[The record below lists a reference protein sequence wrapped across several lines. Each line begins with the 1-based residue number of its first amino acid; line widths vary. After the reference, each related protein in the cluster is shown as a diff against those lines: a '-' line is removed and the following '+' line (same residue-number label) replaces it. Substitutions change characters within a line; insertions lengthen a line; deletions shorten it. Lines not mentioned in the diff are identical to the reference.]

1 MIRKRILCITLLLSL
16 LTPNIVHADDLGTA
30 REKYKEYQTKM
41 DSINT
46 EIMKYSGDIQKKLS
60 SIEENNKRIE
70 DIDKEIAEND
80 IIISG
85 LNDKINKTVGIKDN
99 RLREYY
105 KNGGDFSYLELLFD
119 SSSFMDF
126 ISKLDATMLL
136 ISVDKKLISD
146 VNNDKKEVE
155 QKLNQ
160 QESLKKDIEGLNK
173 IITEDMKELESQKAE
188 QESLLESVSSEQ
200 SKFDDEVLAFAE
212 REVIKPQIDMIN
224 NSKDNLDNLK
234 SAVNQLQSVKDN
246 QIVSQTIKDEAQ
258 SKIDEARARINE
270 LIKSTYNIPN
280 RSNQNT
286 NGQAIVDYAYQYVGT
301 PYVWGGTQ
309 PGGFDCSG
317 FTGYVYKSIAGMD
330 ISRTTYSQSNYG
342 EPISYNDL
350 QPGDLVFTYGLEH
363 VGIYVGDGMYINAT
377 YPGST
382 IRVTPILSF
391 TTARRLIH

>member
-146 VNNDKKEVE
+146 VNNAKKEVE

-270 LIKSTYNIPN
+270 LIKSAYNIPN
-280 RSNQNT
+280 RSNQNA

-342 EPISYNDL
+342 EPIGYNDL

-382 IRVTPILSF
+382 VRVTPILSF

>member
-60 SIEENNKRIE
+60 SIEENNKKIE

-146 VNNDKKEVE
+146 VNNTKKEVE

-234 SAVNQLQSVKDN
+234 SAVNQLQSVKGN

-280 RSNQNT
+280 RSNQNA

-342 EPISYNDL
+342 EPIGYNDL

-382 IRVTPILSF
+382 VRVTPILSF

>member
-146 VNNDKKEVE
+146 VNNAKKEVE

-173 IITEDMKELESQKAE
+173 IITEDMKELESQKSE
-188 QESLLESVSSEQ
+188 QEALLESVSSEQ

-280 RSNQNT
+280 RGNQNA

-317 FTGYVYKSIAGMD
+317 FTRYVYKSIAGMD
-330 ISRTTYSQSNYG
+330 ISRTTYSQLNYG

-382 IRVTPILSF
+382 VRVTPILSF

>member
-146 VNNDKKEVE
+146 VNNAKKEVE

-188 QESLLESVSSEQ
+188 QEALLESVSSEQ

-270 LIKSTYNIPN
+270 LIKITYNIPN
-280 RSNQNT
+280 RSNQNA

-342 EPISYNDL
+342 EPIGYNDL
-350 QPGDLVFTYGLEH
+350 QPGDLVFTYDLEH

-382 IRVTPILSF
+382 VRVTPILSF

>member
-146 VNNDKKEVE
+146 VNNAKKEVE

-280 RSNQNT
+280 RSNQSA

-342 EPISYNDL
+342 EPIGYNDL

-382 IRVTPILSF
+382 VRVTPILSF